1 MKYPARIIIISIIC
15 RTIAIIAVLAFVF
28 GLVYISGS
36 YSFLWLLLLI
46 IACTFIPVY
55 AYDSNDETQEDEKE
69 KHLK

>member
-46 IACTFIPVY
+46 ISCTYIPVY